1 MTDHLDNEE
10 VPFGTD
16 VPLRLGE
23 ACLEQSVAAS
33 INLSYDSLRHTLSEK
48 KVTVKV
54 IKVSICVYLVTASGK
69 IPAGT
74 AYINTS
80 QLKKGSNKDV
90 IGIDKCPDKNAYIE
104 TVINF

>member
-1 MTDHLDNEE
+1 MGHVENEE
-10 VPFGTD
+10 VPFGPD

-23 ACLEQSVAAS
+23 AYLEQLIAVS

-48 KVTVKV
+48 KVTVEV
-54 IKVSICVYLVTASGK
+54 IKVSICVYLATTSGK

-74 AYINTS
+74 AYVNTS
-80 QLKKGSNKDV
+80 QLKKGVNKDV
-90 IGIDKCPDKNAYIE
+90 IGIDKCPDKNAYLE